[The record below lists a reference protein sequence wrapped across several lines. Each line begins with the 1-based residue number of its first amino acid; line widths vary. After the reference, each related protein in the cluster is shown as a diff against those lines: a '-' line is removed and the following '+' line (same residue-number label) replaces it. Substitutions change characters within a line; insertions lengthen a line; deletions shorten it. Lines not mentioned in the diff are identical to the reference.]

1 MDGAKVTF
9 GNIESLITNKWLN
22 DSTIEFYYN
31 SLKMNSVYILSC
43 REAHSFFV
51 DGNILNFADKITN
64 YTYLLAPICLN
75 NNHWTCILIDLT
87 KYLFYYFDP
96 LGLVNELALVD
107 LYFDLWQKYYANV
120 FEKKN
125 WKKCPILHPKQ
136 APSDKT
142 NCGVYICMF
151 ISQFLENKKISFVN
165 SACNLKQ
172 LRSEIKQKI
181 KEASISMNSL
191 CSLCAC
197 EKSVIDD
204 SINLISCNSDKCNL
218 TYHESCLNDFKSKTS
233 YMKILSCVICN
244 IQM

>member
-1 MDGAKVTF
+1 MLNTNFVIIFTLFNSRIFLIKVPTKITKAKAKDYAYQYIMDGAKVTF

-125 WKKCPILHPKQ
+125 WKKCPILHP
-136 APSDKT
+136 
-142 NCGVYICMF
+142 
-151 ISQFLENKKISFVN
+151 NK
-165 SACNLKQ
+165 A
-172 LRSEIKQKI
+172 SE
-181 KEASISMNSL
+181 
-191 CSLCAC
+191 
-197 EKSVIDD
+197 
-204 SINLISCNSDKCNL
+204 
-218 TYHESCLNDFKSKTS
+218 
-233 YMKILSCVICN
+233 
-244 IQM
+244 